1 MFPAASAALGV
12 RIDVV
17 AQPAMNWR
25 LYCASLKLV
34 MSRRSPSWESS
45 FTRTRMPYNP
55 GGLPSAEVTRNNI
68 VAETPT
74 ASTPMHVVVPLI
86 WWRLSSEGIVTLL
99 LGPIAPVPAP
109 GPPLASSGRRDG
121 PRVGGASWRI
131 CRTRTRGDHE
141 CSIDRR
147 RGWL

>member
-86 WWRLSSEGIVTLL
+86 WWRLSSEVIVTLL

-109 GPPLASSGRRDG
+109 GPPLASSWMVLRLGDVPKTAIGEQPGGWPGDVQVQAVRR
-121 PRVGGASWRI
+121 
-131 CRTRTRGDHE
+131 
-141 CSIDRR
+141 
-147 RGWL
+147 